1 MDQSVA
7 IQETLE
13 REENCIMAVQCDVLF
28 DDTTESRLLG
38 LVESANEHA
47 IFIYTHR
54 RMAITADDVLL
65 EAIIPISVDF
75 AVVTVSSP
83 EELVVVGADT
93 RVRISYKDE
102 ELDLKLPFGSNSRL
116 FLSEVNKAWSDV
128 CRTPTQIPKFDWITK
143 YQKDTRGQEV
153 VKQALAPIGTTLTK
167 LNQHGKTGFSPYF
180 NLYVPSA
187 NVSLCNKMNCTRI
200 GPPASVQWMLG
211 RVLHFVSSCV
221 QFLRVSIAP

>member
-1 MDQSVA
+1 MH
-7 IQETLE
+7 T
-13 REENCIMAVQCDVLF
+13 
-28 DDTTESRLLG
+28 RLLSNFS
-38 LVESANEHA
+38 LRQES
-47 IFIYTHR
+47 FT
-54 RMAITADDVLL
+54 VLL
-65 EAIIPISVDF
+65 SF
-75 AVVTVSSP
+75 FSS
-83 EELVVVGADT
+83 L
-93 RVRISYKDE
+93 
-102 ELDLKLPFGSNSRL
+102 L
-116 FLSEVNKAWSDV
+116 FFTDV

>member
-38 LVESANEHA
+38 LVESANEHR

-75 AVVTVSSP
+75 AVVTSSP
-83 EELVVVGADT
+83 EELVVVADT

-116 FLSEVNKAWSDV
+116 FLSEVNKAW
-128 CRTPTQIPKFDWITK
+128 TQVLD
-143 YQKDTRGQEV
+143 YQ
-153 VKQALAPIGTTLTK
+153 
-167 LNQHGKTGFSPYF
+167 
-180 NLYVPSA
+180 
-187 NVSLCNKMNCTRI
+187 
-200 GPPASVQWMLG
+200 
-211 RVLHFVSSCV
+211 
-221 QFLRVSIAP
+221 